1 MIRPNSAASNQQSS
15 QENTPHTDDG
25 IPCDVN
31 VGTVVAAESGSDEQ
45 VFHSSET
52 EALAAPFVNRWNH
65 LVSTTNWEKGAII
78 VQWRTE
84 LIANNAQANQYSDDA
99 WARSV
104 EGVSPQHVGRLRRVY
119 ERFKDTYPSYKG
131 LFWTHFL
138 AAMEW
143 PDAELWLEGALQ
155 SKWSVSE
162 MRRTRWE
169 ATGKDPSQSPAE
181 NPVMTVDADED
192 FTPLSEAE
200 DSVEVDREPDDRIG
214 TTGPLNEGPDFGEG
228 ESEGDVVVADN
239 TEYEEVDDTANDTF
253 AGSNPFSDLPDLP
266 TDIEEAM
273 EQFKLAIVRHRL
285 AEWSEVTP
293 AIIQRVL
300 DSLSTFV
307 QSGG

>member
-1 MIRPNSAASNQQSS
+1 MIRPNSADSNEQTNR
-15 QENTPHTDDG
+15 ENAPLADDG
-25 IPCDVN
+25 MPVDVN
-31 VGTVVAAESGSDEQ
+31 VGTAVAAENGSDEQ
-45 VFHSSET
+45 VFHSAET

-84 LIANNAQANQYSDDA
+84 LISNNAHPSQYSDDA

-119 ERFKDTYPSYKG
+119 ERFKDTQPSYKG
-131 LFWTHFL
+131 LYWTHFL

-228 ESEGDVVVADN
+228 ESDGDVVVADN
-239 TEYEEVDDTANDTF
+239 AEYEDVDDTDNEVF

-266 TDIEEAM
+266 SDIEDAM

-285 AEWSEVTP
+285 AEWTEVTP
-293 AIIQRVL
+293 ANVQRVL
-300 DSLSTFV
+300 DALSAFV
-307 QSGG
+307 RSGG

>member
-1 MIRPNSAASNQQSS
+1 MIRPNSSASNDKSDQANAAPSD
-15 QENTPHTDDG
+15 ENLPVEAN
-25 IPCDVN
+25 I
-31 VGTVVAAESGSDEQ
+31 GTSVAFENSSDEQ
-45 VFHSSET
+45 VFHSPET
-52 EALAAPFVNRWNH
+52 EVLAAPFVNRWNH

-78 VQWRTE
+78 VQWRSE
-84 LIANNAQANQYSDDA
+84 LIANNAHPSQYSDDA

-169 ATGKDPSQSPAE
+169 ATGKDPAQSPAE
-181 NPVMTVDADED
+181 NPVSSVEADED
-192 FTPLSEAE
+192 FTPLAEAE

-228 ESEGDVVVADN
+228 ESDGDVAIADDA
-239 TEYEEVDDTANDTF
+239 EYEDVEDNAEEAF
-253 AGSNPFSDLPDLP
+253 AGSNPFSDLPNLP
-266 TDIEEAM
+266 TDIEDAV
-273 EQFKLAIVRHRL
+273 EQFKLAILRHRL
-285 AEWSEVTP
+285 AEWSEVAPET
-293 AIIQRVL
+293 VL
-300 DSLSTFV
+300 RALDALSAFV
-307 QSGG
+307 RSGG

>member
-1 MIRPNSAASNQQSS
+1 MIRPNSSASNDKSDRANAS
-15 QENTPHTDDG
+15 PADENLPVEAN
-25 IPCDVN
+25 I
-31 VGTVVAAESGSDEQ
+31 GTAVAVENSSDEQ
-45 VFHSSET
+45 VFHSPET
-52 EALAAPFVNRWNH
+52 EVLAAPFVNRWNH

-84 LIANNAQANQYSDDA
+84 LITNNAHPSQYSDDA

-119 ERFKDTYPSYKG
+119 ERFKETYPSYKG
-131 LFWTHFL
+131 LYWTHFL

-169 ATGKDPSQSPAE
+169 ATGKDPAQSPAE
-181 NPVMTVDADED
+181 NPVSSVEADED
-192 FTPLSEAE
+192 FTPLAEAE

-228 ESEGDVVVADN
+228 ESDSDVAIADDA
-239 TEYEEVDDTANDTF
+239 EYEDVDDNADEVF
-253 AGSNPFSDLPDLP
+253 AGSNPFSDLPNLP
-266 TDIEEAM
+266 SDIEDAV
-273 EQFKLAIVRHRL
+273 EQFKLAILRHRL
-285 AEWSEVTP
+285 AEWSEVAPET
-293 AIIQRVL
+293 VL
-300 DSLSTFV
+300 RALDALSAFV
-307 QSGG
+307 RSGG